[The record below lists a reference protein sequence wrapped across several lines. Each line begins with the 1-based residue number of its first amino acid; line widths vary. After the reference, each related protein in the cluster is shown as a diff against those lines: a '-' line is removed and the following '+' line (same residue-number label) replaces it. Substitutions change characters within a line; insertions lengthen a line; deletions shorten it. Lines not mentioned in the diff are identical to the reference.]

1 MKNISEDFQKYAKDK
16 LGISSEQ
23 IEMVSKSVNKSK
35 GLPYDSMTPYIL
47 EEREMRV
54 TQMDI
59 FSRLMRERILWV
71 SGEVNQYMSDVVK
84 AQMLYLSS
92 VNSDDITMYID
103 SPGGSVLNGLSMIDT
118 MQLVKPDI
126 KTINN
131 GLCAS
136 MGSVLLGA
144 GTKGKRLALPNSFV
158 MLHQVSSG
166 YQGNI
171 QDIEISYKLSQKL
184 NNRLFKLLG
193 KYSDKTEE
201 QVKNDAVRDLWL
213 DSSEALEYG
222 LIDEIIGEH

>member
-1 MKNISEDFQKYAKDK
+1 MENLSKDFKKYAKDK
-16 LGISSEQ
+16 FNVSSSQFE
-23 IEMVSKSVNKSK
+23 EYLKSYATAK
-35 GLPYDSMTPYIL
+35 GLPMDSMTPYIL

-59 FSRLMRERILWV
+59 FSRMMRERILWV

-84 AQMLYLSS
+84 AQILYLASVSS
-92 VNSDDITMYID
+92 EDITMYID

-118 MQLVKPDI
+118 MELVKPDI

-144 GTKGKRLALPNSFV
+144 GAKGKRLALPNSFV
-158 MLHQVSSG
+158 MIHQVSSG

-171 QDIEISYKLSQKL
+171 QDIEISYKLSQRL
-184 NNRLFKLLG
+184 NDRLFKLLG
-193 KYSDKTEE
+193 KYSGKTEE
-201 QVKNDAVRDLWL
+201 IVKNDAVRDLWL
-213 DSSEALEYG
+213 DSEEAKEYG
-222 LIDEIIGEH
+222 LVDEIIGE